1 MTTQVL
7 LVEDNAADA
16 ALVAELLRDHSPG
29 EFVISVCTSL
39 RDAHSCLDRAAPD
52 CVLLDLSLSDAQ
64 GLDGVES
71 MQDRHRTI
79 PLVVL
84 TGNPDCVLA
93 LRAVH
98 RGAQD
103 YLVKSAADAGQ
114 IARAIRY
121 AVERKRAEI
130 EVEEHKD
137 RFFAGISHDLRT
149 PLACI
154 IGYLEVVREQSAGLL
169 GPDLMS
175 YLGVAAENAERL
187 RRLVDD
193 VLFMAGVRA
202 GGADLQCAEIELS
215 AVARRAAYALA
226 AFAEAKRIVLTVDC
240 DPLPPVWADAN
251 RLEQVLDNLLCN
263 AIKYTP
269 DGGKVSI
276 HVSSVEGLATLAV
289 SDTGIGIG
297 IGDRDHVFE
306 FFFRASAVRAA
317 AVSGVGL
324 GLSIV
329 KTIVDAHGGS
339 VNVEST
345 PGCGSCFTVA
355 LPLAFPPQPAG
366 ANGAHR

>member
-1 MTTQVL
+1 
-7 LVEDNAADA
+7 
-16 ALVAELLRDHSPG
+16 
-29 EFVISVCTSL
+29 VCTTL
-39 RDAHSCLDRAAPD
+39 REAHGCLDSASPD

-84 TGNPDCVLA
+84 TGNPDGVLA

-103 YLVKSAADAGQ
+103 YLVKNAADACQ

-137 RFFAGISHDLRT
+137 RFFASISHELRT
-149 PLACI
+149 PLSCV
-154 IGYLEVVREQSAGLL
+154 IGYLEVVREEAVGLL
-169 GPDLMS
+169 GPEMMS
-175 YLGVAAENAERL
+175 FLGVAAENAERL

-193 VLFMAGVRA
+193 VLFMAGARA
-202 GGADLQCAEIELS
+202 GGADLQCAEIDLS
-215 AVARRAAYALA
+215 DVARAAADALRPFAVA
-226 AFAEAKRIVLTVDC
+226 KGIMLTVEC
-240 DPLPPVWADAN
+240 DPMPAAWADAN
-251 RLEQVLDNLLCN
+251 RLQQVLDNLLSN
-263 AIKYTP
+263 ALKYTP
-269 DGGKVSI
+269 NGGEVSV
-276 HVSSVEGLATLAV
+276 HVSSFEGVATLVV

-297 IGDRDHVFE
+297 IGDRNHVFE
-306 FFFRASAVRAA
+306 FFFRAPAVRHAT
-317 AVSGVGL
+317 VSGVGL

-329 KTIVDAHGGS
+329 KTIVDAHGGTVS
-339 VNVEST
+339 VEST
-345 PGCGSCFTVA
+345 PGAGSSFTVV

-366 ANGAHR
+366 AKAART

>member
-1 MTTQVL
+1 MSTRVL
-7 LVEDNAADA
+7 LVEDNPADA
-16 ALVAELLRDHSPG
+16 VLVAELLRDHSPG
-29 EFVISVCTSL
+29 EFTLSVCTSL
-39 RDAHSCLDRAAPD
+39 HDAHGCLDRTSPD

-71 MQDRHRTI
+71 IRDRHRTI

-84 TGNPDCVLA
+84 TGNPDGVLA

-103 YLVKSAADAGQ
+103 YLVKNAADAGQ

-130 EVEEHKD
+130 EIEEAKD
-137 RFFAGISHDLRT
+137 RFFASVSHDLRT

-154 IGYLEVVREQSAGLL
+154 IGYLEVVRDESVSLL
-169 GPDLMS
+169 GPELMS
-175 YLGVAAENAERL
+175 FLEIAAENAERL
-187 RRLVDD
+187 LRRVND

-215 AVARRAAYALA
+215 RVAQTAVDAIRP
-226 AFAEAKRIVLTVDC
+226 FAEAKGIVLIVQC
-240 DPLPPVWADAN
+240 DPMPPVWADAN
-251 RLEQVLDNLLCN
+251 RLEQVLDNLLSN

-269 DGGKVSI
+269 GNGEVSV
-276 HVSSVEGLATLAV
+276 HVSSVAGAATVAV

-297 IGDRDHVFE
+297 IDDREHVFE
-306 FFFRASAVRAA
+306 FFFRAPAVREA

-329 KTIVDAHGGS
+329 KTIVDAHGGT
-339 VNVEST
+339 VNVDST
-345 PGCGSCFTVA
+345 PGAGTCFTIV
-355 LPLAFPPQPAG
+355 LPPACPPQPAG
-366 ANGAHR
+366 ANGTHR